1 VRTVTD
7 VAERLARK
15 GEGGDGHTDP
25 ARTMRLGLA
34 YVGVWSSTK
43 LAFLGSVCLNIVTV
57 AGILVGVQL
66 LGDSDVLATAS
77 GAYRDLTGTTD
88 DLSAV
93 LASNTVLAFT
103 SAVVLLNTVLV
114 TLLGTVYAL
123 LFNVGVRV
131 TGGALVG
138 FRSR

>member
-1 VRTVTD
+1 MTD

-15 GEGGDGHTDP
+15 GDGGDGRGEP

-43 LAFLGSVCLNIVTV
+43 LAFLCSVCLNIVTV
-57 AGILVGVQL
+57 AVILLGVQL
-66 LGDSDVLATAS
+66 LGDSDVLKNAS
-77 GAYRDLTGTTD
+77 EAYRDFSGTTTE
-88 DLSAV
+88 LGGI
-93 LASNTVLAFT
+93 LAWNTVLAVMA
-103 SAVVLLNTVLV
+103 AVVLLNTVIV

-123 LFNVGVRV
+123 LFNLGVRV

-138 FRSR
+138 FRGR

>member
-1 VRTVTD
+1 VTD

-15 GEGGDGHTDP
+15 GGDGRADP

-57 AGILVGVQL
+57 AVILLGVQL
-66 LGDSDVLATAS
+66 LGDSDVLATAE
-77 GAYRDLTGTTD
+77 GAYRDVTGTTNQ
-88 DLSAV
+88 LSAI
-93 LASNTVLAFT
+93 LEWNIVLAFAA
-103 SAVVLLNTVLV
+103 AVVLLNTVLLTV
-114 TLLGTVYAL
+114 LGTVYAL
-123 LFNVGVRV
+123 LFNLGVRV

>member
-1 VRTVTD
+1 MTD

-15 GEGGDGHTDP
+15 GGDGRADP

-57 AGILVGVQL
+57 AVILLGVQL
-66 LGDSDVLATAS
+66 LGDSDVLATAE
-77 GAYRDLTGTTD
+77 GAYRDVTGTTNQ
-88 DLSAV
+88 LSAI
-93 LASNTVLAFT
+93 LEWNTVLAFAA
-103 SAVVLLNTVLV
+103 AVVLLNTVLLTV
-114 TLLGTVYAL
+114 LGTVYAL
-123 LFNVGVRV
+123 LFNLGVRV

>member
-1 VRTVTD
+1 MTD

-15 GEGGDGHTDP
+15 GGGDDGRADP

-57 AGILVGVQL
+57 ALILLAVQL
-66 LGDSDVLATAS
+66 LGDSDVLTTAS
-77 GAYRDLTGTTD
+77 STYRDLAGTTT

-93 LASNTVLAFT
+93 LEWNTVLAFT
-103 SAVVLLNTVLV
+103 AAVVLLNTVLV
-114 TLLGTVYAL
+114 TVVGTVYAL
-123 LFNVGVRV
+123 LFNLGVRI

>member
-1 VRTVTD
+1 VTD

-15 GEGGDGHTDP
+15 GGDGRADP

-57 AGILVGVQL
+57 AVILLAVQL

-77 GAYRDLTGTTD
+77 GAYRDVTGTTNE
-88 DLSAV
+88 LSAI
-93 LASNTVLAFT
+93 LEWNTVLAFMA
-103 SAVVLLNTVLV
+103 AVVLLNTVLLTV
-114 TLLGTVYAL
+114 LGTVYAL
-123 LFNVGVRV
+123 LFNLGVRV

>member
-1 VRTVTD
+1 MTD

-15 GEGGDGHTDP
+15 GDGGDGRADP
-25 ARTMRLGLA
+25 SRTMRLGLA

-57 AGILVGVQL
+57 AVILVGVQL
-66 LGDSDVLATAS
+66 LGDSGVLATAS
-77 GAYRDLTGTTD
+77 GAYRDVTGATN

-93 LASNTVLAFT
+93 LAWDTVLAVT
-103 SAVVLLNTVLV
+103 AAVVLLNTVLLTV
-114 TLLGTVYAL
+114 LGTVYAL
-123 LFNVGVRV
+123 LFNLGVRV

>member
-1 VRTVTD
+1 MTD

-15 GEGGDGHTDP
+15 GGDGRADP

-57 AGILVGVQL
+57 AVILLGVQL
-66 LGDSDVLATAS
+66 LGDSDVLATAE
-77 GAYRDLTGTTD
+77 GAYRDVTGTTNQ
-88 DLSAV
+88 LSAI
-93 LASNTVLAFT
+93 LEWNIVLAFAA
-103 SAVVLLNTVLV
+103 AVVLLNTVLLTV
-114 TLLGTVYAL
+114 LGTVYAL
-123 LFNVGVRV
+123 LFNLGVRV